1 MKKFILKKIFLSSLT
16 FLISLGMFAFVVNH
30 VNAADGPTGLK
41 DATKNIEKTAEGIGY
56 NIEQREVEPIIGTI
70 IKSLLSFLGVIFFI
84 LTLYGGFLWMTSRGN
99 SDQVSK
105 AKDIIIT
112 AIVGLVV
119 LLFAYAITYF
129 VIDAITSA
137 TGYGK

>member
-30 VNAADGPTGLK
+30 VNAADSAMGLK
-41 DATKNIEKTAEGIGY
+41 GAAENIKETAKGSGY
-56 NIEQREVEPIIGTI
+56 DTDQTEIEPIIGTI